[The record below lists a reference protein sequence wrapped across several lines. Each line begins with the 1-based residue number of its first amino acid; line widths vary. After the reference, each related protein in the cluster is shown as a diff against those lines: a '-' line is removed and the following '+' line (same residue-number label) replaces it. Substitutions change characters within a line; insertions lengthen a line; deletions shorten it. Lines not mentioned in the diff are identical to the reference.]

1 MKASVLIVT
10 YNQEAVI
17 GQTIESVLT
26 QVTDFDY
33 EIVIAE
39 DCSTDRTRSI
49 VREYRDRFPDRIRP
63 LFREENLGLMRNL
76 PQSLLECR
84 GQYVACLDGDDYWT
98 SPRKLQSQVDFLD
111 AHPDYSI
118 CFHNALM
125 VWDDEAQAPVLHS
138 PPGRR
143 PTYTVNELLTHDFI
157 STSAAVVRNH
167 LVKEFP
173 SWFEKVPVPDWP
185 FFVLHALHGKI
196 GYLDENWS
204 VYRQGPAGVYCRLAQ
219 EKRMEQNINVIRVF
233 RDSLGPEWQPLLTTA
248 IHSRCLKL
256 ALYYQ
261 ELGEKRRA
269 KEFARQAVRE
279 GDTGLLR
286 SWRRTLKVFTYMRAP
301 GLPKLIARHR
311 AAGETE
317 SPGAPADQDDAT
329 MAALAEHC
337 TR

>member
-17 GQTIESVLT
+17 GQTLESVLT

-33 EIVIAE
+33 EIVVAE

-49 VREYRDRFPDRIRP
+49 VCDYRDRFPDRIRP
-63 LFREENLGLMRNL
+63 LLREQNLGLMRNL
-76 PQSLLECR
+76 PQSFLECR

-125 VWDDEAQAPVLHS
+125 VWGDAAQRPILHS

-143 PTYTVNELLTHDFI
+143 PTYTFAELLTHDFI
-157 STSAAVVRNH
+157 STSAAVVRNG
-167 LVKEFP
+167 LVTEFP
-173 SWFEKVPVPDWP
+173 SWFERLPVPDWP
-185 FFVLHALHGKI
+185 FFVLHAMHGKI
-196 GYLDENWS
+196 GYLDEDWS
-204 VYRQGPAGVYCRLAQ
+204 VYRQGEAGAYCRLAQ
-219 EKRMEQNINVIRVF
+219 EKRMEQNINVIRLY
-233 RDSLGPEWQPLLTTA
+233 REALGPQWRPLLTNA
-248 IHSRCLKL
+248 LHSRCLKL

-261 ELGEKRRA
+261 QLGNKPRA
-269 KEFARQAVRE
+269 KEFARLAVHE

-286 SWRRTLKVFTYMRAP
+286 SWRTALKVFVYMRVP
-301 GLPKLIARHR
+301 GLPNLIARHR
-311 AAGETE
+311 AARQTE
-317 SPGAPADQDDAT
+317 SPAAPAQQNET
-329 MAALAEHC
+329 TLTLAEHC
-337 TR
+337 VR